1 MFRFDVFVY
10 SLALYSCFRYFDVWS
25 TKLCLDVLDP
35 EMHEVNP
42 IIAPLVKK
50 IGFNK
55 TMIFTW
61 LPFAVSIALID
72 ALYLYPIVGIP
83 ILWLLFGLFHIIAA
97 ANNIQIH
104 FQTKI
109 FGAEVVEE
117 NTRALVRIL
126 KELPLLRKFTFLAKM
141 NFLNLFLAFYGVAA
155 LTLFGILLS
164 ATDISIRHPIPILLA
179 VGPPIMILD
188 LIMFFPII
196 VFGSIMISFRR
207 LRLVN
212 KKEVRPKENQRYLAV
227 SVECLEDALRE
238 AQVSDVDYVQF
249 LIPLEDLP

>member
-1 MFRFDVFVY
+1 MFRFDAFVY
-10 SLALYSCFRYFDVWS
+10 SLVLYSCLRYFDVWS
-25 TKLCLDVLDP
+25 TKLCLNVLDP

-55 TMIFTW
+55 TMIVTW
-61 LPFAVSIALID
+61 LPFAVPIALID
-72 ALYLYPIVGIP
+72 VLYFYPIVGIP
-83 ILWLLFGLFHIIAA
+83 ILWLLFGLFHLIAA
-97 ANNIQIH
+97 ANNTQIH

-117 NTRALVRIL
+117 NTRRVVRIL
-126 KELPLLRKFTFLAKM
+126 KELPLMRKITFLAKM

-155 LTLFGILLS
+155 LTLLGILLS

-188 LIMFFPII
+188 LIIFFPTI

-212 KKEVRPKENQRYLAV
+212 RKDVRPEQNQKYLTVAV
-227 SVECLEDALRE
+227 QCLQRALTE
-238 AQVSDVDYVQF
+238 AHTNNADYVQF
-249 LIPLEDLP
+249 LIPPED